1 MEPSPQPK
9 KCDIQRS
16 NEIRGFNE
24 VQGDMY
30 PLFDQIVSA
39 CVSEVDQCLELAG
52 VSSSSI
58 PLISCFT

>member
-1 MEPSPQPK
+1 MEP
-9 KCDIQRS
+9 D
-16 NEIRGFNE
+16 GFNE

-30 PLFDQIVSA
+30 PLFDQIFSA